1 MKYCT
6 HCGCEVVDD
15 ATVCPKCG
23 SELSVPSTYKKSKS
37 SYSFDGGTNGFAIA
51 GFVCSFFI
59 PLLGWIFGGIGLNRA
74 NSTYGKGK
82 GYRLQQLSL
91 LQLCLSLTW
100 SLSLQDNIKLSNK
113 K

>member
-15 ATVCPKCG
+15 ASVCPKCG

-37 SYSFDGGTNGFAIA
+37 SYSFDGGKNGFAIA

-59 PLLGWIFGGIGLNRA
+59 PLLGWIFGGSGGAFELREKA
-74 NSTYGKGK
+74 
-82 GYRLQQLSL
+82 YRLQQLSL

>member
-37 SYSFDGGTNGFAIA
+37 SYSFDGGKTDL
-51 GFVCSFFI
+51 
-59 PLLGWIFGGIGLNRA
+59 PLQALCA
-74 NSTYGKGK
+74 H
-82 GYRLQQLSL
+82 SL
-91 LQLCLSLTW
+91 FHY
-100 SLSLQDNIKLSNK
+100 
-113 K
+113 